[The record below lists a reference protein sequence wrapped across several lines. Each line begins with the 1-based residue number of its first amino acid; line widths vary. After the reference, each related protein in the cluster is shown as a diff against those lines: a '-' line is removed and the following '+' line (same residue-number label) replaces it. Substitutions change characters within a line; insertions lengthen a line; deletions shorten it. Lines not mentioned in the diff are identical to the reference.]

1 MNAGL
6 VIFIAVCLVSSV
18 VEGFSLPAVA
28 RFNARSAR
36 IAMSDVYSDVSI
48 VQSEMDPKTALLSG
62 VKSYSRAEMNEYV
75 LQLEKVNPTFNPATS
90 DVLNGAW
97 EIVTTG
103 IGAYGMIGFQIIKTI
118 SSIIPGSIVDVSDVT
133 VSISGSTGTASTT
146 IKVVGASIEI
156 AVNLDL
162 ESLSGAR
169 LKETY
174 KDFKVSA
181 IDLPLRLLPKFI
193 SSREMIV
200 TYVDEDLL
208 IVRDILGGPE
218 ILRRKPVDYIST
230 TDYSGNVDGDLPSA

>member
-1 MNAGL
+1 MNAGF
-6 VIFIAVCLVSSV
+6 VVFFVACLVASSI

-28 RFNARSAR
+28 RSNARLAR
-36 IAMSDVYSDVSI
+36 IAMSDTYADVSI

-62 VKSYSRAEMNEYV
+62 VKSYSRAQMNEYV

-90 DVLNGAW
+90 EVLNGAW

-118 SSIIPGSIVDVSDVT
+118 SSIIPGSFVDVSDVT

-146 IKVVGASIEI
+146 IKVIGASVDV
-156 AVNLDL
+156 AVNIDL

-181 IDLPLRLLPKFI
+181 LDLPLRLLPKFI

-200 TYVDEDLL
+200 TYVDDDLL

-230 TDYSGNVDGDLPSA
+230 TDYSNVDGDLPSA